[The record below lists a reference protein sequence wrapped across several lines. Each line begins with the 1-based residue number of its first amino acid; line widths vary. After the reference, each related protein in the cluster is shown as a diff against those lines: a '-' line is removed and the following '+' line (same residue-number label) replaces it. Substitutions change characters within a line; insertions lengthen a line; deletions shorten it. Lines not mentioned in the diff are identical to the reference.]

1 MNRNYPLSIIVS
13 YNQVFFFLGMLI
25 PGKHVP
31 FILKEG
37 NEKTLV
43 ASLAI
48 GNDQIDQLEKEK

>member
-1 MNRNYPLSIIVS
+1 
-13 YNQVFFFLGMLI
+13 MLI